1 MSIQFIGSN
10 GKLYLNNDDGEW
22 RYWTLE
28 DGDHIKQPLPGI
40 EGA

>member
-1 MSIQFIGSN
+1 MSIQLIGSN